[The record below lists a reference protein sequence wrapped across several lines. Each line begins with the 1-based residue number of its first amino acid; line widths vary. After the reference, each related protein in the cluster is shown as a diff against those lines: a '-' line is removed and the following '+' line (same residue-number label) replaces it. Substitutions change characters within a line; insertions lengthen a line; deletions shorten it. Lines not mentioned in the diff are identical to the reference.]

1 MHLYN
6 DVNAFAS
13 KLIHEV
19 EWNRYIIIVKFFTQ
33 LLKAHRKVS
42 VLKGICCC
50 VQKTLGAWVVLIFRL
65 ELTRSKVAERSAC
78 MHLAPSYSRVDEI

>member
-1 MHLYN
+1 MHSYN

-19 EWNRYIIIVKFFTQ
+19 EWNCHIIIVKFFIQ
-33 LLKAHRKVS
+33 LLQAHRKVS

-50 VQKTLGAWVVLIFRL
+50 VPKTVGAWVVLIFRL
-65 ELTRSKVAERSAC
+65 ELTRSKLAERSAC
-78 MHLAPSYSRVDEI
+78 MQLAPWETELFKS